1 MISPK
6 ITEVEDRFGNIYD
19 VVILAAQRAKEI
31 QQGSPPLIKTNSVHP
46 LTIALEEIAA
56 GVYPPSS
63 EEAEASQEEEGQEQ
77 EGPPAQEKTIETV

>member
-1 MISPK
+1 M
-6 ITEVEDRFGNIYD
+6 EDRFGNIYD

-56 GVYPPSS
+56 GVYPPSP
-63 EEAEASQEEEGQEQ
+63 EGAKVSQEEGAEEELQPEVS
-77 EGPPAQEKTIETV
+77 PAQEETAEAV